1 MRKLNNPEMR
11 SYAGSIDAKLY
22 PYFCAET
29 GELAGNLRY
38 VIWTT
43 VSDWRRCRI
52 RHAWQRMR
60 SWQKWRME
68 PFIRHGSLFLP
79 RSLVILNSKFVIH
92 KQEAHCEEVY
102 AVLRTQR

>member
-1 MRKLNNPEMR
+1 MRKMSNPEMR
-11 SYAGSIDAKLY
+11 SYAGSIDAKMY

-29 GELAGNLRY
+29 GELAGNLWY

-52 RHAWQRMR
+52 RHAWQRTR

-68 PFIRHGSLFLP
+68 PSIRHGSLFLP
-79 RSLVILNSKFVIH
+79 
-92 KQEAHCEEVY
+92 
-102 AVLRTQR
+102 